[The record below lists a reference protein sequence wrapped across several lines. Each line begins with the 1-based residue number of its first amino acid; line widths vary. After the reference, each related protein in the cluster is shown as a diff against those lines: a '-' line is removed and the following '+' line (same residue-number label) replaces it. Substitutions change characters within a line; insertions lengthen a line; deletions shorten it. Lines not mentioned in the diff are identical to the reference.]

1 MGVLRRA
8 RGPRYTGALHGVS
21 SHSAKRFDNAEY
33 KDAVCPTFVCSDK
46 ETGEF
51 DSQCK
56 LCTAWHFRRECVQA
70 SSGTDGLKCTLCCS
84 GGRTKDVPNIQAPP
98 IMLRELLGSSR
109 EARQRYNQQFFKDN
123 IRRYNAAM
131 AFASF
136 GDPGGVSAARP
147 SGTGPPVYVLHGQPY
162 HSISTLFPSDGRDP
176 AYGQLYIY
184 DPEEATARRNAWDQG
199 LRKDTLFGLHR
210 MMLNLDGQGLHNP
223 YVLGYKHLH

>member
-1 MGVLRRA
+1 
-8 RGPRYTGALHGVS
+8 
-21 SHSAKRFDNAEY
+21 
-33 KDAVCPTFVCSDK
+33 
-46 ETGEF
+46 
-51 DSQCK
+51 
-56 LCTAWHFRRECVQA
+56 
-70 SSGTDGLKCTLCCS
+70 
-84 GGRTKDVPNIQAPP
+84 
-98 IMLRELLGSSR
+98 MLRELLGSSR
-109 EARQRYNQQFFKDN
+109 EARQRHNQQFFKDN

-223 YVLGYKHLH
+223 YVLGYKHLHEKIREDALSGHAPVGIWDVREVLGSRFEVRRFQDLK